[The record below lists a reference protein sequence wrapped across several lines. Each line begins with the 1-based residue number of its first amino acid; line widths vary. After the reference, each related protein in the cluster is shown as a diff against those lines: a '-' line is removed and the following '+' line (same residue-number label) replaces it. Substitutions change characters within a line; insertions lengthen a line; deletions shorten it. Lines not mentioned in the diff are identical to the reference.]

1 MPLVAHSTLP
11 TFDRLRMEGL
21 TVLDTERARHQDIRE
36 LHVGLLNM
44 MPDAALAATERQFY
58 RLVGESNPIA
68 QFHMHPF
75 TLEGLPRSAEAREYL
90 DHYYEPFDKVRE
102 EGLDA
107 LIVTG
112 ANVTHPELSDEP
124 FWEPLTEVFEWA
136 TENVTST
143 LCSCLATHA
152 VLQFRYGQK
161 RQPQR
166 EKIWGVFEHRV
177 VDTHHPMVNDVN
189 TRFMVPHS
197 RWNDVSRQ
205 QFDEAG
211 LRVLVE
217 SPEVGVHLATSH
229 DGLRVLMFQGH
240 QEYDTV
246 SLMKE
251 YRRELN
257 RYIAGDREAPPLPEN
272 YFNEQQTA
280 LVNEYRYRYEEAVA
294 GGQAQPEFPE
304 SLLRPGLDNTWHDT
318 GEAVVGNWVG
328 TVYQV
333 THRDRRIPFM
343 DGVDHDDPLGLGR

>member
-11 TFDRLRMEGL
+11 TFDRLRSEGL
-21 TVLDTERARHQDIRE
+21 TVLDTERAKHQDIRE

-75 TLEGLPRSAEAREYL
+75 SLDGLPRSAKAQAYL
-90 DHYYEPFDKVRE
+90 EKFYEPFEKVRE

-124 FWEPLTEVFEWA
+124 FWEPLIKVFEWA

-152 VLQFRYGQK
+152 VMQFHYGQK
-161 RQPQR
+161 RRPKR
-166 EKIWGVFEHRV
+166 EKVWGVFEHRV
-177 VDTHHPMVNDVN
+177 VNSHHPIVNDIN

-197 RWNDVSRQ
+197 RWNEVTRE
-205 QFDEAG
+205 QFDAAG
-211 LRVLVE
+211 TRVLVE
-217 SPEVGVHLATSH
+217 SEEVGVHLATSG
-229 DGLRVLMFQGH
+229 DGLRIVMFQGH

-246 SLMKE
+246 SLLKE
-251 YRRELN
+251 YQREVN
-257 RYIAGDREAPPLPEN
+257 RHIAGERAVPPLPEN

-280 LVNEYRYRYEEAVA
+280 TVHEYRYRHEQAVA
-294 GGQAQPEFPE
+294 AGNEPPVFPE
-304 SLLRPGLDNTWHDT
+304 VLLRPGLDNTWHDT
-318 GEAVVGNWVG
+318 GEAVIGNWVG
-328 TVYQV
+328 SVYQV

-343 DGVDHDDPLGLGR
+343 EDVDPNDPLGLG

>member
-1 MPLVAHSTLP
+1 MPLVAHSSLP
-11 TFDRLRMEGL
+11 TFDRLRAEGL

-75 TLEGLPRSAEAREYL
+75 TLEGLPRSAQARAYVEN
-90 DHYYEPFDKVRE
+90 YYEPFDKVRE

-124 FWEPLTEVFEWA
+124 FWEPLIEVFDWA
-136 TENVTST
+136 YENVTST

-161 RQPQR
+161 RRPQK
-166 EKIWGVFEHRV
+166 EKVWGVFEHRV
-177 VDTHHPMVNDVN
+177 VNNSHPMVNDVN

-197 RWNDVSRQ
+197 RWNEVSRQ
-205 QFDEAG
+205 QFEAAG

-217 SPEVGVHLATSH
+217 SEAVGVHLATSA
-229 DGLRVLMFQGH
+229 DGLRVVMFQGH

-246 SLMKE
+246 SLLKE
-251 YRRELN
+251 YQREVL
-257 RYIAGDREAPPLPEN
+257 RYNGGDREDVPPLPEH
-272 YFNEQQTA
+272 YFNEQQSA
-280 LVNEYRYRYEEAVA
+280 LVNEYRYRYSQAASA
-294 GGQAQPEFPE
+294 GTELPVFPE
-304 SLLRPGLDNTWHDT
+304 ALLHPGLDNTWHDT
-318 GEAVVGNWVG
+318 GEAVVGKWVG
-328 TVYQV
+328 LV
-333 THRDRRIPFM
+333 
-343 DGVDHDDPLGLGR
+343 